1 VTRETLKPGLNS
13 KGTATAAGAAAG
25 AGAGANKPPAPK
37 PTGRVR
43 HDDRGNAIW
52 EWAVTTGKFT
62 TESST
67 QRLQRLDNPTLA
79 LADDAP
85 TPVEVVARNP
95 HGVAKGYSPYDSGL
109 LDKKNVPRKK
119 DLKKLSEWLALKKQA
134 ANNDPEA
141 E

>member
-1 VTRETLKPGLNS
+1 MTRENPKPAAE
-13 KGTATAAGAAAG
+13 TQATAAGVVK
-25 AGAGANKPPAPK
+25 KPSAPK
-37 PTGRVR
+37 PAGPSGRVR

-62 TESST
+62 AETST
-67 QRLQRLDNPTLA
+67 QRLKRLDNPTLA

-85 TPVEVVARNP
+85 TPVDVVARNP

-109 LDKKNVPRKK
+109 LDKKDVPRKK

-134 ANNDPEA
+134 ANNDPDKE
-141 E
+141 

>member
-1 VTRETLKPGLNS
+1 VSRETSKPSAETKDAGAA
-13 KGTATAAGAAAG
+13 KGTAAPKKSAAA
-25 AGAGANKPPAPK
+25 K
-37 PTGRVR
+37 PTGRVT

-62 TESST
+62 TETST

-85 TPVEVVARNP
+85 TPVEVVKRNP
-95 HGVAKGYSPYDSGL
+95 HGTAKGYSPYDSGL
-109 LDKKNVPRKK
+109 LDKKDVPRKK
-119 DLKKLSEWLALKKQA
+119 DLQKLSEWLKLKKQA
-134 ANNDPEA
+134 ANNDPDA

>member
-1 VTRETLKPGLNS
+1 MTRENPKTS
-13 KGTATAAGAAAG
+13 AETQATAAGVAK
-25 AGAGANKPPAPK
+25 KPSAPK
-37 PTGRVR
+37 PSGPSGRVR

-62 TESST
+62 AETST
-67 QRLQRLDNPTLA
+67 QRLKRLDNPTLA

-85 TPVEVVARNP
+85 TPVDVVARNP

-109 LDKKNVPRKK
+109 LDKKDVPRKK

-134 ANNDPEA
+134 ANNDPDKE
-141 E
+141 